1 MPNGLAMSLK
11 KHPTNSIFEEAANIS
26 RGLTMYHMT
35 VKSKNPKTGPMPVTT
50 STATTC
56 PISCPFVDNGCYA
69 EGYPLKGHWLK
80 VTEGKRGDDWSTFI
94 GKIKDLPPLQKWRH
108 NQAGDL
114 PGDMEKLDTDK
125 CVELAKA
132 NENKRGFTYT
142 HYDVL
147 NNWDNQVTVSMMN
160 NLGFTVNLSA
170 NNLDHADELYD
181 LGIGPVCSVL
191 PIDQTT
197 NTRTAK
203 GRKVVVCPATY
214 KDDLSC
220 KDCMLCEKRDR
231 KVIVGFPAHGTAKKK
246 ASRVASS

>member
-1 MPNGLAMSLK
+1 
-11 KHPTNSIFEEAANIS
+11 
-26 RGLTMYHMT
+26 MYHMT

-50 STATTC
+50 STGTTC
-56 PISCPFVDNGCYA
+56 PTVCPFNNDNEGGCYA
-69 EGYPLKGHWLK
+69 ESGPLKLHWDK
-80 VTEGKRGDDWSTFI
+80 ITRGERGDDWSTFI

-114 PGDMEKLDTDK
+114 PGDKVNLDTDK
-125 CVELAKA
+125 CVELARA

-147 NNWDNQVTVSMMN
+147 NNWDNRVTVYMMN

-170 NNLDHADELYD
+170 NNLDHADELSD